1 MGCGIYW
8 AQINELDRAMG
19 TMDRYGIDRGSDA
32 YQSLNEQRGRLIAQV
47 GYKFPRS
54 TLQMR
59 LITALYSPVIRLWH
73 DIECGWMVE
82 AREEPG
88 APPVY
93 KSVNDELAMAILK
106 GEVTHELEEELAR
119 PDEYLG
125 E

>member
-8 AQINELDRAMG
+8 AQVNELDRAMG
-19 TMDRYGIDRGSDA
+19 VMDRYGIDPGSDA
-32 YQSLNEQRGRLIAQV
+32 YQSLWGQRGRLMTQIGQ
-47 GYKFPRS
+47 KFPRE

-59 LITALYSPVIRLWH
+59 LIKALYSPMIRLWH
-73 DIECGWMVE
+73 DIESGWMVE
-82 AREEPG
+82 AREKPG

-93 KSVNDELAMAILK
+93 KSVGDEVAMAILK

>member
-8 AQINELDRAMG
+8 AQVNELDRAMG
-19 TMDRYGIDRGSDA
+19 TMRRYGIPEESDA
-32 YQSLNEQRGRLIAQV
+32 YQSLWGQRGRLMAEIGQ
-47 GYKFPRS
+47 KFPRE

-59 LITALYSPVIRLWH
+59 LISALYSPVIRLWH
-73 DIECGWMVE
+73 DIESGWMVE
-82 AREEPG
+82 AREKPG

-93 KSVNDELAMAILK
+93 KSVSDEVAMAILK
-106 GEVTHELEEELAR
+106 GEVTPELEEELVT

>member
-8 AQINELDRAMG
+8 HQIGEVERALDVMS
-19 TMDRYGIDRGSDA
+19 RYGIPEESDA
-32 YQSLNEQRGRLIAQV
+32 YQALYRQKGALLTEV

-82 AREEPG
+82 AREKPG

-93 KSVNDELAMAILK
+93 KSVGDEVAMAILK

>member
-8 AQINELDRAMG
+8 QQVHELDRALG
-19 TMDRYGIDRGSDA
+19 VMDKYGIPEESEA
-32 YQSLNEQRGRLIAQV
+32 YQALWSQRGALLAEV
-47 GYKFPRS
+47 GRKFPRE

-59 LITALYSPVIRLWH
+59 LIRALYSPLIRLWH
-73 DIECGWMVE
+73 DLESGWMVE
-82 AREEPG
+82 AREKPG

-93 KSVNDELAMAILK
+93 RRVEDELAMTILK
-106 GEVTHELEEELAR
+106 GEVTPELEKELLK

>member
-8 AQINELDRAMG
+8 AQVNELDRAMG
-19 TMDRYGIDRGSDA
+19 VMDRYGIDPGSDA
-32 YQSLNEQRGRLIAQV
+32 YQSLYRQRGGLMAQI
-47 GYKFPRS
+47 GQKFPRT

-73 DIECGWMVE
+73 DIESGWMVE
-82 AREEPG
+82 AREKPG

-93 KSVNDELAMAILK
+93 KSVGDELAMAILK
-106 GEVTHELEEELAR
+106 GEVTHELEEELAK

>member
-8 AQINELDRAMG
+8 QQINELDRALGVMG
-19 TMDRYGIDRGSDA
+19 RYGIPEESEA
-32 YQSLNEQRGRLIAQV
+32 YQSLWKQRGALLAEV
-47 GYKFPRS
+47 GRKFPRT

-59 LITALYSPVIRLWH
+59 LIEALYSPVIRLWH
-73 DIECGWMVE
+73 DIESGWMVE
-82 AREEPG
+82 AREKPG

-93 KSVNDELAMAILK
+93 KVVNEELAMAILK
-106 GEVTHELEEELAR
+106 GEVSPEVEKALVT

>member
-8 AQINELDRAMG
+8 HQINQLDRALETMG
-19 TMDRYGIDRGSDA
+19 RYGIPEDSEA
-32 YQSLNEQRGRLIAQV
+32 YQSLYAERGSLMAQI
-47 GYKFPRS
+47 GQKFPRT

-59 LITALYSPVIRLWH
+59 LIEALYSPVIRLWH
-73 DIECGWMVE
+73 DIESGWMVE
-82 AREEPG
+82 AREKPG

-93 KSVNDELAMAILK
+93 KSVGDEVAMAILK